1 MRAEAAKWL
10 AAQGI
15 TVLSFLTMNTM
26 GAIKRAVATGM
37 GLAVMPYLSV
47 KEEIQRGDLVEL
59 RKDVN
64 PDRLGQSP
72 RVIYSIFKADHLAAL
87 RELFFKECDICP
99 L

>member
-1 MRAEAAKWL
+1 M
-10 AAQGI
+10 
-15 TVLSFLTMNTM
+15 
-26 GAIKRAVATGM
+26 
-37 GLAVMPYLSV
+37 
-47 KEEIQRGDLVEL
+47 VEL

-72 RVIYSIFKADHLAAL
+72 RVIYAIFKADHLAAL